1 MAEEINE
8 GLPNPYDAEKRLMRA
23 FTEAVEL
30 GADKQVLAQILNEW
44 QAEHIQ
50 INKLQMSLFTPKDDL
65 GKESDPMMEYARASK
80 KNLSQSMGDLV
91 DNVKKQTEKAKNGT
105 IKSGSY
111 LTKSIQY
118 AHDKV
123 KSLYHEKGRDLAVKL
138 KGALEKFKDNLRD
151 RSQISKLNR
160 WEKAIVNYE
169 NAKAKSDINKED
181 YIAKAASK
189 IGAQTQ
195 KQLDKNSEKFQK
207 AISNS
212 GEPSLRER
220 MKIGL
225 KTFSDALLRKDYK
238 EYKADK
244 TTEEAAK
251 DMLKAKENLEKSN
264 SRSMLLGKM
273 KLEFVKAWTN
283 LTIAFNGFKQ
293 KQYEKTA
300 NKLRDEL
307 THSDNNKAKDLMSRI
322 DEAKANGMSEMEA
335 VRFVAEQNRKA
346 QAPTGQTDKNP
357 DITPD
362 KGGDKGPEEKPK
374 APTHDFGR

>member
-44 QAEHIQ
+44 QSEHIQ

-65 GKESDPMMEYARASK
+65 GKEVDPMIEYAKESR
-80 KNLSQSMGDLV
+80 KNLSQSMGDLA
-91 DNVKKQTEKAKNGT
+91 DKVKKQTEKAKNGT

-123 KSLYHEKGRDLAVKL
+123 KSLYHGKGRDLAVKL
-138 KGALEKFKDNLRD
+138 KGVLEKFKDNLRD

-212 GEPSLRER
+212 DDPSLRER

-283 LTIAFNGFKQ
+283 LTIAFNSFKQ

-300 NKLRDEL
+300 DKLRDEL

-322 DEAKANGMSEMEA
+322 EEAKANGMSEMEA

-346 QAPTGQTDKNP
+346 QVSTEKTDKVP
-357 DITPD
+357 DVVLD
-362 KGGDKGPEEKPK
+362 KGGDKNSEEKPK
-374 APTHDFGR
+374 APTYDLDR